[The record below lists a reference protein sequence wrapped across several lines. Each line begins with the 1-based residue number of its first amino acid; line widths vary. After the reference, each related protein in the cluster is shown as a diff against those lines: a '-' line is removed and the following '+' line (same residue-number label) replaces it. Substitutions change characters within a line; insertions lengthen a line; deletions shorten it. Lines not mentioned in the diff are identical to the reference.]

1 MVLVHLPRTGGSAVQ
16 YHLELRL
23 GKRNVARVRQLSDL
37 SSRRLELRS
46 TRLVVGHICHPITT
60 LLPSHLVATVVRDPV
75 ERGISVWEYLQRPS
89 DRPAHKR
96 LRSSGVRTIEEFAQ
110 DPLLAGHVRE
120 NQTRLLGADC
130 DAEAILSAL
139 EAGEIDAAEANRLV
153 AEATRRP
160 PDASTLER
168 AKRRLERMSVVGL
181 TEELDSFV
189 RRVERAIGLPPG
201 RAVRRHN
208 ATPLG
213 TVDRRPDEY
222 SEDTRRRLAELNRF
236 DSELHA
242 FARELLALKEPAPR
256 AS

>member
-1 MVLVHLPRTGGSAVQ
+1 VVLVHLPRTGGSAVQ
-16 YHLELRL
+16 YHLELRV
-23 GKRNVARVRQLSDL
+23 GKRNVARIHQLTDL
-37 SSRRLELRS
+37 SGRLSELRS
-46 TRLVVGHICHPITT
+46 TRVVVGHVCYPITT

-75 ERGISVWEYLQRPS
+75 ERAISVWEYLQWQT
-89 DRPAHKR
+89 DRPAHRR
-96 LRSSGVRTIEEFAQ
+96 LRSSGVRTVEEFATE
-110 DPLLAGHVRE
+110 PSLAGHIRE

-130 DAEAILSAL
+130 DAEAILAAVQ
-139 EAGEIDAAEANRLV
+139 AGDMDHSEANRLV

-168 AKRRLERMSVVGL
+168 AKRRLERMPVVGL

-189 RRVERAIGLPPG
+189 RRVERAMGLPPG

-208 ATPLG
+208 ATPLD

-242 FARELLALKEPAPR
+242 FARELLALEEPTPR